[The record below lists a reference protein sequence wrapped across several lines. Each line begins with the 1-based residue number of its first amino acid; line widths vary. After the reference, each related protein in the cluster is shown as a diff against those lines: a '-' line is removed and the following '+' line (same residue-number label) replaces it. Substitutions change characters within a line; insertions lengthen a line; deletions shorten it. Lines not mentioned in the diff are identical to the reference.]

1 MPLTKEEIPD
11 VPFSTV
17 AANVSPFW
25 ITATLVGTAASAIAG
40 FVYAPPLPR
49 RYGAWLVG
57 FTGFVGLSA
66 NAMLESWVRTTG
78 LKDSSSST
86 ILLGRARSIFNSQPQ
101 LQQQQQVQQQQQQQ
115 HGGSSSSSSSS

>member
-57 FTGFVGLSA
+57 ITGFVGLSA

-78 LKDSSSST
+78 LKDSSSSA
-86 ILLGRARSIFNSQPQ
+86 ILLGRARSIFTSRPQPQ
-101 LQQQQQVQQQQQQQ
+101 LQQQQQQAQQ
-115 HGGSSSSSSSS
+115 HGGSSSSSS